1 MATRDIVLDL
11 VNLTHPM
18 PDHPGDDADDNQVDG
33 WDAWAREVT
42 EDRQRY
48 EQSVRESWDH
58 LDDYDPL
65 LSEIGAARAAM
76 VAAQKRM
83 RLLIAYGREFVQ
95 PRPYKLDD
103 LARAAGMSISG
114 VRTAYDDEEI
124 AEAARLTGAKL
135 HRRPVWP
142 PEPEGTS

>member
-1 MATRDIVLDL
+1 MATRDIVTDL
-11 VNLTHPM
+11 VNLTHPL
-18 PDHPGDDADDNQVDG
+18 PGHPKDDADDHEIDG
-33 WDAWAREVT
+33 WDAWARGLT
-42 EDRQRY
+42 QDREQY
-48 EQSVRESWDH
+48 EQSLRESWDH
-58 LDDYDPL
+58 VDAYDPL
-65 LSEIGAARAAM
+65 LSEISAARAAM

-103 LARAAGMSISG
+103 LARASGMSVSG

-142 PEPEGTS
+142 PESEGAS